1 METGIRIYE
10 MQDRNLQKKGNK
22 MNNNEFGA
30 RLAKDD
36 GECRVLHV
44 RQSGGSVSRSG
55 DAIANWVNE
64 SVTVSK

>member
-22 MNNNEFGA
+22 MNKKAVACMMASAVFSM
-30 RLAKDD
+30 
-36 GECRVLHV
+36 
-44 RQSGGSVSRSG
+44 SGGSVSRSG

>member
-10 MQDRNLQKKGNK
+10 MQDRNLQKKG
-22 MNNNEFGA
+22 GGVH
-30 RLAKDD
+30 D

>member
-1 METGIRIYE
+1 MNYGN
-10 MQDRNLQKKGNK
+10 RNPHLRNAGPQSSKEKKQNEQKG
-22 MNNNEFGA
+22 GGVH
-30 RLAKDD
+30 D

>member
-1 METGIRIYE
+1 MH
-10 MQDRNLQKKGNK
+10 
-22 MNNNEFGA
+22 
-30 RLAKDD
+30 D

>member
-22 MNNNEFGA
+22 MNKKAVACMMASAVFSMFGSPA
-30 RLAKDD
+30 EA
-36 GECRVLHV
+36 
-44 RQSGGSVSRSG
+44 SA
-55 DAIANWVNE
+55 AIANWVNE